1 MGKSNANYHPPDSF
15 ELFLLRGFLDPE
27 TCARIQAEVR
37 QAPGF
42 PARVYLEGSSE
53 PNETVRKTTSVRPA
67 EETISF
73 VEDRLIAQ
81 TSAIAEYFSLALN
94 GCERP
99 QFLLYREG
107 DFFVRHQD
115 VDPDQVEY
123 DHLRIRKISIVIF
136 LNDGSPEMV
145 KDTFGG
151 GALAFR
157 QEGGD
162 QEALTYPLI
171 GEAGLLVAFRADTI
185 HEVTPVTHG
194 ERLTVVSWFN

>member
-1 MGKSNANYHPPDSF
+1 MGTSTVNYDPPDSF
-15 ELFLLRGFLDPE
+15 ELFLLRGFLDAE
-27 TCARIQAEVR
+27 ACARILAEV
-37 QAPGF
+37 QQSPGF

-53 PNETVRKTTSVRPA
+53 PNDNVRKTTSVRPT

-73 VEDRLIAQ
+73 VQDRLIEQ
-81 TSAIAEYFSLALN
+81 TSAIAKFFNITLAA
-94 GCERP
+94 CERP

-115 VDPDQVEY
+115 VDPDQDDY
-123 DHLRIRKISIVIF
+123 DHLKIRKISIVIF
-136 LNDGSPEMV
+136 LNDGSTEVV
-145 KDTFGG
+145 KYSFGG
-151 GALAFR
+151 GVLAFR
-157 QEGGD
+157 SEGGD

-171 GEAGLLVAFRADTI
+171 GEAGLLVAFRADVI

>member
-1 MGKSNANYHPPDSF
+1 MGTSTVNYDPPDSF
-15 ELFLLRGFLDPE
+15 ELFLLRGFLDVE
-27 TCARIQAEVR
+27 TCARILAEVR
-37 QAPGF
+37 QSPGF

-53 PNETVRKTTSVRPA
+53 SNDNVRKTTSVRPA

-73 VEDRLIAQ
+73 VEDRLFEQ
-81 TSAIAEYFSLALN
+81 TSSIAKFFNIALTAV
-94 GCERP
+94 ERP

-115 VDPDQVEY
+115 VDPDQHDY

-136 LNDGSPEMV
+136 LNDGSTEVV
-145 KDTFGG
+145 KDSFGG
-151 GALAFR
+151 GVLAFR
-157 QEGGD
+157 SEGGD
-162 QEALTYPLI
+162 EAVTYPLI
-171 GEAGLLVAFRADTI
+171 GEAGLLVAFRADVI